1 MNKFQ
6 NGMKLNA
13 INAWRAAQGLEPL
26 ASNGKTAKAR
36 AEGKQHQARAN
47 AAARAQANRDMK
59 DNRHN
64 ARKGK

>member
-1 MNKFQ
+1 MNKNQ
-6 NGMKLNA
+6 NGVKLNA

-26 ASNGKTAKAR
+26 QSNGKTAKAR
-36 AEGKQHQARAN
+36 AAGKQHQARAN

-64 ARKGK
+64 GKRGK